1 MKKWGMR
8 QVFEDRRVCISRKES
23 GRSGEKNGV
32 SQGEE
37 GGRCQACREDFEWKA
52 QVKREHTPCL
62 TCSSMKPDSE
72 VYQ

>member
-8 QVFEDRRVCISRKES
+8 QVFEDSRVCISRKES

-37 GGRCQACREDFEWKA
+37 GGM
-52 QVKREHTPCL
+52 V
-62 TCSSMKPDSE
+62 SSMPRGF
-72 VYQ
+72 